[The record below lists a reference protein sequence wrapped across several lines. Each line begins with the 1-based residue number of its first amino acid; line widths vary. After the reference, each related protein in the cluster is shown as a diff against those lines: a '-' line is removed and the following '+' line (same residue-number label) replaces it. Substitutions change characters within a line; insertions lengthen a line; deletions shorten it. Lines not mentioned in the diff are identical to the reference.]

1 MVKKAEALSHFIGQ
15 LILGILQMIAG
26 VGYVLIFQELFGALY
41 SMMGIIYIVVIYS
54 TLAFIVVHGLWRIV
68 DNFVRWR
75 NAD

>member
-15 LILGILQMIAG
+15 LILGILQIVA
-26 VGYVLIFQELFGALY
+26 VIGYVMFFQEVFGTILSGSAY
-41 SMMGIIYIVVIYS
+41 GDMIVLS
-54 TLAFIVVHGLWRIV
+54 TLAFLVVHGFWRIV

>member
-15 LILGILQMIAG
+15 LILGILQIVA
-26 VGYVLIFQELFGALY
+26 VFGYVMLFQEAFGTILSGSAYGDMILL
-41 SMMGIIYIVVIYS
+41 S
-54 TLAFIVVHGLWRIV
+54 TLGFLMVHGFWRIV